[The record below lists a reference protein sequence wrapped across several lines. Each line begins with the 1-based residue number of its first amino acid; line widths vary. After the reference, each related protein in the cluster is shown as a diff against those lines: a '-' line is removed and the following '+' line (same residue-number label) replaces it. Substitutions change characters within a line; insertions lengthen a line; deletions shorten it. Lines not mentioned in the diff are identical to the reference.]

1 MKAIWN
7 GAVIAQSDDTVL
19 VDNNHYF
26 PDGSID
32 RQYLLP
38 STTTSVC
45 GWKGTANYF
54 SIIVDGRENRDAA
67 WCYAEP
73 KDAAAQVRGRVA
85 FWRGVEVLP

>member
-26 PDGSID
+26 PDASID